1 MTLRPIRRALLSV
14 HDKAG
19 LVDLGRALAARGVEL
34 LATGGT
40 ARALREAEVAVQE
53 ISAVTGAPEI
63 LDGRVKT
70 LHPGVHGGILA
81 RRDLAA
87 HMAALAEHGLPA
99 IDLVAVDLYPF
110 EATLASGA
118 GFEDCVERI
127 DVGGP
132 AMIRA
137 AAKNHDGVAVLVEP
151 PDHGALLAELAAKG
165 GTEAALRRRLA
176 AKAFARTA
184 AYDAAI
190 AAWLAR
196 ETGEAFPERALLAGT
211 RRQLLRYG
219 ENPHQRAAFYA
230 TGAGGEGLAGATQLQ
245 GKELSYNN
253 LADADAALAL
263 VAELAGPAVA
273 IVKHAN
279 PCGAAVGEDLADAH
293 RKALACDPVSA
304 FGGIVACNR
313 PLDGAAAEQI
323 ARLFTEV
330 VVAPGADEAARAAFA
345 VRPALR
351 LLSLPALPDPV
362 AAGGREIRTLM
373 GGFLAQDR
381 DVARLQATQLHVT
394 TARAPTEAELADL
407 LFAWIVVKHV
417 KSNAVAL
424 ARGGA
429 TVGIGMGQT
438 SRVDAV
444 RLAARRAAEHAG
456 SRPCVLA
463 SDAFFPFPDGLL
475 AAADAGATA
484 AIQPGGGTRDREVI
498 EAADRA
504 GMAMVLTGIRHFR
517 H

>member
-1 MTLRPIRRALLSV
+1 MTLRPVRRALLSV
-14 HDKAG
+14 HDKTG

-34 LATGGT
+34 LSTGGT
-40 ARALREAEVAVQE
+40 ARALREAEVAVNE
-53 ISAVTGAPEI
+53 VSEATGAPEI

-70 LHPGVHGGILA
+70 LHPAIHGGILA
-81 RRDLAA
+81 RRDDGGHLAT
-87 HMAALAEHGLPA
+87 LAEHGLGA
-99 IDLVAVDLYPF
+99 IDLVAVNLYPF

-118 GFEDCVERI
+118 SFAACVEQI

-137 AAKNHDGVAVLVEP
+137 AAKNHDGVAVLVDP
-151 PDHGALLAELAAKG
+151 ADYGPLLAELAAGG
-165 GTEAALRRRLA
+165 GTEEAFRRRLA

-196 ETGEAFPERALLAGT
+196 ETGEEFPERMVLAGT
-211 RRQLLRYG
+211 RRQHLRYG
-219 ENPHQRAAFYA
+219 ENPHQRAALYL
-230 TGAGGEGLAGATQLQ
+230 TGTEPNGIGAATQLQ
-245 GKELSYNN
+245 GKELSFNN

-263 VAELAGPAVA
+263 VAEFAEPAVA

-279 PCGAAVGEDLADAH
+279 PCGVAVGESLADAYA
-293 RKALACDPVSA
+293 KALACDPVSA

-313 PLDGAAAEQI
+313 PLDGTAAGEI

-330 VVAPGADEAARAAFA
+330 VVAPGVEEAARDAFA
-345 VRPALR
+345 AKPNLR
-351 LLSLPALPDPV
+351 LLTLEALPDPV
-362 AAGGREIRTLM
+362 AAGHDLRWLM

-381 DVARLQATQLHVT
+381 DMARLQPSQLHVIT
-394 TARAPTEAELADL
+394 RRHPDEAELVDL
-407 LFAWIVVKHV
+407 LFAWKVVKHV
-417 KSNAVAL
+417 KSNAIVL

-444 RLAARRAAEHAG
+444 RLAARRAAAHAG
-456 SRPCVLA
+456 ARPCVVA

-475 AAADAGATA
+475 AAVEAGATA
-484 AIQPGGGTRDREVI
+484 AIQPGGSVRDQEVI

-504 GMAMVLTGIRHFR
+504 GIAMVFTGIRHFR

>member
-1 MTLRPIRRALLSV
+1 MPFRPIRRALLSV
-14 HDKAG
+14 HDKTG
-19 LVDLGRALAARGVEL
+19 LVELGGRLAARGVEL
-34 LATGGT
+34 VSTGGT
-40 ARALREAEVAVQE
+40 AKSLRKAGVAVTEVA
-53 ISAVTGAPEI
+53 AVTGAPEI

-70 LHPGVHGGILA
+70 LHPAVHAGILA
-81 RRDLAA
+81 RRDLPE
-87 HMAALAEHGLPA
+87 HLATLDRHGLPP
-99 IDLVAVDLYPF
+99 IDLVVVNLYPF
-110 EATLASGA
+110 EPTLASGA
-118 GFEDCVERI
+118 DFADCVEQI

-137 AAKNHDGVAVLVEP
+137 AAKNQDGVAVVVDP
-151 PDHGALLAELAAKG
+151 SDYGPLLAELEARG
-165 GTEAALRRRLA
+165 GTEGALRRRLA

-190 AAWLAR
+190 AGWLAR
-196 ETGEAFPERALLAGT
+196 ETGDEFPQRAVLAGT

-230 TGAGGEGLAGATQLQ
+230 TGATPAGLAAATQLQ
-245 GKELSYNN
+245 GKELSFNN

-263 VAELAGPAVA
+263 AAELDRPAAV

-279 PCGAAVGEDLADAH
+279 PCGAAVGETVAEAY

-313 PLDGAAAEQI
+313 PLDREAAAEI
-323 ARLFTEV
+323 ARVFTEV
-330 VVAPGADEAARAAFA
+330 VVAPGADEAARAELAA
-345 VRPALR
+345 KPNLR
-351 LLSLPALPDPV
+351 LLTLDAMPDPV
-362 AAGGREIRTLM
+362 TAGHDVKWLT

-381 DVARLQATQLHVT
+381 DTAKLLPTQIHVVT
-394 TARAPTEAELADL
+394 RRSPTGAELADL
-407 LFAWIVVKHV
+407 LFAWTVVKHV
-417 KSNAVAL
+417 KSNAIVL
-424 ARGGA
+424 ARDGA

-456 SRPCVLA
+456 SRPCVVA

-475 AAADAGATA
+475 AAIEAGATA
-484 AIQPGGGTRDREVI
+484 AIQPGGSVRDQEVV

-504 GMAMVLTGIRHFR
+504 GVAMVFTGIRHFR

>member
-1 MTLRPIRRALLSV
+1 
-14 HDKAG
+14 
-19 LVDLGRALAARGVEL
+19 
-34 LATGGT
+34 
-40 ARALREAEVAVQE
+40 LREAGVAVAE
-53 ISAVTGAPEI
+53 VGELTGAPEI

-81 RRDLAA
+81 RRDSPDHL
-87 HMAALAEHGLPA
+87 AALARHGLPA
-99 IDLVAVDLYPF
+99 IDLVVVNLYPF
-110 EATLASGA
+110 EATLAAGA
-118 GFEDCVERI
+118 GFADCIEQI

-137 AAKNHDGVAVLVEP
+137 AAKNHDGVAVVVEP
-151 PDHGALLAELAAKG
+151 GDYPGLLAEIEATG
-165 GTEAALRRRLA
+165 GTAGPIRRTLA

-196 ETGEAFPERALLAGT
+196 EAGEEFPERAVLAGT

-230 TGAGGEGLAGATQLQ
+230 TGALGLAAAEQLQ
-245 GKELSYNN
+245 GKELSFNN
-253 LADADAALAL
+253 LGDTDAALAL
-263 VAELAGPAVA
+263 VAELDDPAVA

-279 PCGAAVGEDLADAH
+279 PCGVGTGADLAEAY

-313 PLDGAAAEQI
+313 PLDREAAAAI
-323 ARLFTEV
+323 VGTFTEV
-330 VVAPGADEAARAAFA
+330 VAAPGVGDGTREVFAAK
-345 VRPALR
+345 PNLR
-351 LLSLPALPDPV
+351 LLSLPVLPDPV
-362 AAGGREIRTLM
+362 AAGHDIRWLT

-381 DVARLQATQLHVT
+381 DTARLLPSEVRVVT
-394 TARAPTEAELADL
+394 ERAPTAAELADL
-407 LFAWIVVKHV
+407 RFAWAVVKHV
-417 KSNAVAL
+417 KSNAVVL

-444 RLAARRAAEHAG
+444 LLAARRAGEHAG
-456 SRPCVLA
+456 SRPCVVA
-463 SDAFFPFPDGLL
+463 SDAFFPFADGLT
-475 AAADAGATA
+475 AAIEAGATA
-484 AIQPGGGTRDREVI
+484 AIQPGGSLRDGEVI
-498 EAADRA
+498 AAADRA
-504 GMAMVLTGIRHFR
+504 GVAMVFTGVRHFR